1 MSEEAETGEFHLVDP
16 NVSKSMRSNKRKD
29 TKPELILR
37 KALRENGMSGYRLQW
52 KVPGRPDICYPGR
65 KIAVFVNGCFW
76 HRCPKCNL
84 GLPKSNVD
92 FWKTK
97 FEKNVARD
105 DRNYKALEEEGWRV
119 VVIWE
124 CEIKKDLT
132 SAIGRIRNCLEDAE
146 PARP

>member
-52 KVPGRPDICYPGR
+52 KVQGTPDICYPGK
-65 KIAVFVNGCFW
+65 KIAIFVNGCFW

-84 GLPKSNVD
+84 KLPKSNVD
-92 FWKTK
+92 FWRNK
-97 FEKNVARD
+97 FERNVKK
-105 DRNYKALEEEGWRV
+105 DRHDREVLEGQGWTVIV
-119 VVIWE
+119 VWE
-124 CEIKKDLT
+124 CEIKKSLPEVID
-132 SAIGRIRNCLEDAE
+132 RIHRTWEDA
-146 PARP
+146 